1 MTKRRII
8 KWIAGLGGLF
18 IILLFVLAL
27 LLPRILDSQTARET
41 IQAFLLSKTN
51 GNVAFGN
58 IDLAWLP
65 KPAVVVR
72 GATLSFADKV
82 SGKIQSI
89 KVYPSLS
96 VYSGAA
102 WTSPG

>member
-18 IILLFVLAL
+18 IVMLFVLAL
-27 LLPRILDSQTARET
+27 LLPRILDSQTVRET

-58 IDLAWLP
+58 IDLTWLP
-65 KPAVVVR
+65 KPAVIVR
-72 GATLSFADKV
+72 GGACAYEVMTPSFGV
-82 SGKIQSI
+82 SL
-89 KVYPSLS
+89 VLMM
-96 VYSGAA
+96 AA
-102 WTSPG
+102 PFMS